1 MATDYIQEGKRMYL
15 ATITG
20 AKSND
25 PFVVGDYLPCVLL
38 TDADATDSHKATV
51 ATEGVFSLS
60 VNGDDSAVSAGDMLY
75 WTNKDTPLHKD
86 SAQKPFGI
94 ALEATTHATAKIRVM
109 LTPKATIP
117 DSVGTDAIDAKA
129 VTLAKMADL
138 AETNILVGSDGNRP
152 VARAVSGDATLSN
165 AGALTIGAATV
176 TLAKLHGDVS
186 KYISRAIDDPGDAGA
201 IPVTAS
207 GVCALTTVEGGGE
220 TRTLAIPAFV
230 GQQLALT
237 LDVDGGDCVVT
248 VAAAVNVTGNN
259 TLTLDN
265 AGETVALVGTQV
277 AGALAWR
284 IAANDGVGLSTVG
297 G

>member
-1 MATDYIQEGKRMYL
+1 MATNHIQDGKKPYL
-15 ATITG
+15 VTITG
-20 AKSND
+20 AKSGD
-25 PFVVGDYLPCVLL
+25 AFVVGDYLPCVLL
-38 TDADATDSHKATV
+38 TDADANDSHKATV

-60 VNGDDSAVSAGDMLY
+60 AKGDVSAISAGDLLY
-75 WTNKDTPLHKD
+75 WADKDTPLDKT
-86 SAQKPFGI
+86 SAGKKPFGI
-94 ALEATTHATAKIRVM
+94 ALEASTHASNAIAVM
-109 LTPKATIP
+109 LVPKATVP
-117 DSVGTDAIDAKA
+117 DSVGTSDIDSKA

-165 AGALTIGAATV
+165 AGALTIGAAAV

-186 KYISRAIDDPGDAGA
+186 KYISRAIDDPGDGLA

-207 GVCALTTVEGGGE
+207 GVCALTTTEAGGE

-230 GQQLALT
+230 GQQLTLT

-265 AGETVALVGTQV
+265 AGETIVLVGTQV
-277 AGALAWR
+277 AGALVWR
-284 IAANDGVGLSTVG
+284 VAANDGVTPSTV
-297 G
+297 